1 MAVKKTLIFLAVVFL
16 IAFYIGSRGVLNRAA
31 AASIPQPAP
40 SATPLPNR
48 AVMTPSAQPFRQQPT
63 RIKTRYLVLNYLTP
77 RFKVF
82 TTPRMVL
89 WRYYVLFLSI
99 IRQVK

>member
-48 AVMTPSAQPFRQQPT
+48 ASDDAIRAAFQTAADQNQNQ
-63 RIKTRYLVLNYLTP
+63 VLGLKSFNTE
-77 RFKVF
+77 
-82 TTPRMVL
+82 
-89 WRYYVLFLSI
+89 I
-99 IRQVK
+99 